1 MCLAEVKRTEC
12 REREK
17 GVKCDLRKSNR
28 GDEATTT
35 GSRNDNEIVL
45 RTYSRTSTTILISVL
60 SVLSHVLVAGIPESN
75 AVKSFNEWT
84 DSDRCNGTN
93 RRGCFDSREIM
104 ISSRRC
110 LSDPLKPMLERWS

>member
-35 GSRNDNEIVL
+35 GSRNDNEIIL

-93 RRGCFDSREIM
+93 RRGCLDGRKIV
-104 ISSRRC
+104 ISS
-110 LSDPLKPMLERWS
+110 